1 MPDVQVTPELEALL
15 ELVAKRTASSCND
28 ALPPRRFMK
37 SEKSA
42 PWNVVLSLTLSAV
55 VLVGGMLSIW
65 INSTN
70 RAAVADVKIQQNTD
84 RINTVSLKVDTLENA
99 NGKVLNAADQVG
111 SIRQDLQAFK
121 QEYRQDFDQLKQE
134 VRASKR

>member
-1 MPDVQVTPELEALL
+1 MADVQVTPELEALL
-15 ELVAKRTASSCND
+15 EMVAKRTASSCGD
-28 ALPPRRFMK
+28 VLPQRRLMK
-37 SEKSA
+37 SEKHA
-42 PWNVVLSLTLSAV
+42 PWNTVLSLVFSAV

-84 RINTVSLKVDTLENA
+84 RINTVALKVDTLENA

-111 SIRQDLQAFK
+111 SIRQDLQTFK

-134 VRASKR
+134 VRAAKR